1 MFVTSRNRMGI
12 QIFIIFL
19 WLFTCLILFQLPVY
33 SKESQLKILLL
44 DFEKIGGHQ
53 RYDVFKQ
60 DLPKKLKS
68 FLNQNIEAI
77 ILAERFGEVR
87 EKKECFSTLPQ
98 QEPMIG
104 FLTDA
109 SLKLII
115 DCAKGDYSHILTGR
129 FRESFG
135 QIRVELRLIDCQ
147 TNKITCSFQERDADP
162 DKSETIQEGGWAA
175 LERLAKKFSKYIE
188 THLVA
193 RIRIGLIDFE
203 MTGGS
208 SDFCFLKK
216 SIPTML
222 ATGLSVSRQFLL
234 IETKAENLLESK
246 RGESSKG
253 ISDPTTMIDGARKKD
268 LNYLIIGE
276 FWERKNKMRIDA
288 RCVSVET
295 SEIILSE
302 DIILKRIEVDNIS
315 EEIKFLA
322 SKIRIKIEKD
332 FMEKEK
338 QIKSIAV
345 ISFPPRPN
353 SKKSR
358 LMADNIRRTLVRK
371 LRIVDP
377 DKLRVKDDSNKIEKY
392 LKTKEDKLKIC
403 SDLGV
408 GSLLTIQY
416 EDIREKMIIL
426 DIDLYDIEQ
435 PYRELLPKSERM
447 KYTKSD
453 EFINCIVFE
462 ALKKLDINLAN
473 DDKEKG
479 IKDKEKEIK
488 DKEKIKAIRV
498 PTFATR
504 WAVGVSSSSI
514 MPASD
519 DLYLTSRRS
528 GYLEFFVNYQLNN
541 RLQLEFHV
549 GYYLGNKITI
559 KDTDFQ
565 AQVSSWLNSF
575 LFKCDLVKGSPF
587 DIYAG
592 LGGTFFQVFRSCEN
606 LQTEEKGYAGAYGG
620 GLMAICGAELKIEKL
635 GLSLFFEPR
644 YILGTK
650 VKQKPAIGYDFPG
663 GRLGGLYLTTKIA
676 YNFNF

>member
-1 MFVTSRNRMGI
+1 
-12 QIFIIFL
+12 
-19 WLFTCLILFQLPVY
+19 
-33 SKESQLKILLL
+33 
-44 DFEKIGGHQ
+44 
-53 RYDVFKQ
+53 
-60 DLPKKLKS
+60 
-68 FLNQNIEAI
+68 
-77 ILAERFGEVR
+77 
-87 EKKECFSTLPQ
+87 
-98 QEPMIG
+98 
-104 FLTDA
+104 
-109 SLKLII
+109 
-115 DCAKGDYSHILTGR
+115 
-129 FRESFG
+129 
-135 QIRVELRLIDCQ
+135 
-147 TNKITCSFQERDADP
+147 
-162 DKSETIQEGGWAA
+162 
-175 LERLAKKFSKYIE
+175 
-188 THLVA
+188 
-193 RIRIGLIDFE
+193 
-203 MTGGS
+203 
-208 SDFCFLKK
+208 
-216 SIPTML
+216 ML

-253 ISDPTTMIDGARKKD
+253 ISDPTTMIDGARKKNM
-268 LNYLIIGE
+268 NYLIIGE

-302 DIILKRIEVDNIS
+302 DITLKRIEVDNIS

-322 SKIRIKIEKD
+322 SKIRIKIENDLMK
-332 FMEKEK
+332 KEK

-371 LRIVDP
+371 LRIVEG
-377 DKLRVKDDSNKIEKY
+377 DKLRVKEDPKKIEKY
-392 LKTKEDKLKIC
+392 LETKEDKLKIC

-435 PYRELLPKSERM
+435 PYRELLTEFERI
-447 KYTKSD
+447 KYTRSD
-453 EFINCIVFE
+453 EFISCTVIK
-462 ALKKLDINLAN
+462 ALKELDITLAN
-473 DDKEKG
+473 D
-479 IKDKEKEIK
+479 

-498 PTFATR
+498 PTFLTR
-504 WAVGVSSSSI
+504 WAVGITSSSVKPI
-514 MPASD
+514 SD

-549 GYYLGNKITI
+549 GYYLGNKIKI
-559 KDTDFQ
+559 KEPDIDTDFQ

-592 LGGTFFQVFRSCEN
+592 FGGTFFQVFRSCEN
-606 LQTEEKGYAGAYGG
+606 LQTEEKGYAGAYGW

-644 YILGTK
+644 YILGTQ

>member
-12 QIFIIFL
+12 QIFVIFL
-19 WLFTCLILFQLPVY
+19 WLFISFLLFQLPVY
-33 SKESQLKILLL
+33 SQESQLKILLL
-44 DFEKIGGHQ
+44 DFEKIGGDQ
-53 RYDVFKQ
+53 KYDAFKQ

-77 ILAERFGEVR
+77 ILAERFEEVR
-87 EKKECFSTLPQ
+87 KEKKCFSTLPQ

-104 FLTDA
+104 FLTDDN
-109 SLKLII
+109 LKLII
-115 DCAKGDYSHILTGR
+115 DCVKGDYSHILTGR

-147 TNKITCSFQERDADP
+147 TNKIICSFQERDADP
-162 DKSETIQEGGWAA
+162 DKSETIQEGGRAA
-175 LERLAKKFSKYIE
+175 LERLVKKFSKYIE
-188 THLVA
+188 IHLVE

-208 SDFCFLKK
+208 SDFYFLKK

-222 ATGLSVSRQFLL
+222 ATGLSASRQFLL
-234 IETKAENLLESK
+234 IETKD
-246 RGESSKG
+246 
-253 ISDPTTMIDGARKKD
+253 ISDPGTMIDNARKKNM
-268 LNYLIIGE
+268 NYLITGE
-276 FWERKNKMRIDA
+276 FWERKDKMRIDA
-288 RCVSVET
+288 RCVSIET
-295 SEIILSE
+295 REIILSE
-302 DIILKRIEVDNIS
+302 SITMKRIEVDNIS

-322 SKIRIKIEKD
+322 SKMRIMIEKD
-332 FMEKEK
+332 FMKKEK
-338 QIKSIAV
+338 QTKSIAV

-371 LRIVDP
+371 LRIVEA
-377 DKLRVKDDSNKIEKY
+377 DKLRVKEDPKKIEKY
-392 LKTKEDKLKIC
+392 LENKEDKLKIC

-435 PYRELLPKSERM
+435 PYQELLTKSERM

-453 EFINCIVFE
+453 EFINDIVFE
-462 ALKKLDINLAN
+462 ALKALDVTIAN
-473 DDKEKG
+473 D
-479 IKDKEKEIK
+479 DKEKEIK
-488 DKEKIKAIRV
+488 DKEKELKAIRV

-592 LGGTFFQVFRSCEN
+592 LGGTFFQVFRSCKN
-606 LQTEEKGYAGAYGG
+606 LQTEEEGYAGAYGG

-644 YILGTK
+644 YILGTQ